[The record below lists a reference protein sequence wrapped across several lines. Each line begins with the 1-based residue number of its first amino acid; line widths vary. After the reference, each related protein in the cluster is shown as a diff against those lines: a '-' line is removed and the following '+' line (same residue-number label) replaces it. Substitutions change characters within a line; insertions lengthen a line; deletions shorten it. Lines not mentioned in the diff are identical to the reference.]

1 MSLSCFVASVY
12 FVIAFFRPARRTP
25 PLRTFPL
32 QTLIKMLPRLMPS
45 FLSLMGVTKKAPFCC
60 MKSRFLM
67 YKKPLFEYKKGAFL
81 IIMLREKNDDI
92 KALFRRI
99 ARGWFR
105 RERNMFR
112 VYASAWGKCR
122 FSLIS
127 KIITELLRSRC
138 RLKTGFSSV

>member
-1 MSLSCFVASVY
+1 MKIL
-12 FVIAFFRPARRTP
+12 
-25 PLRTFPL
+25 LRL
-32 QTLIKMLPRLMPS
+32 
-45 FLSLMGVTKKAPFCC
+45 FLSFMGVAEKAPFLYS
-60 MKSRFLM
+60 KRGFFNH
-67 YKKPLFEYKKGAFL
+67 YAP
-81 IIMLREKNDDI
+81 RENDGI
-92 KALFRRI
+92 KALFRRT

-112 VYASAWGKCR
+112 LYAPAWGKCR